1 MNVANIEYRVRGLI
15 KTLLQLNRRR
25 KQTVVASKL
34 ISAQNF
40 EGEQAA
46 SRISATST
54 WLSREGRLGFCSI

>member
-1 MNVANIEYRVRGLI
+1 MNVENIEYRVRGLI

-40 EGEQAA
+40 EG
-46 SRISATST
+46 
-54 WLSREGRLGFCSI
+54 